1 MELIKKE
8 YERAWK
14 DLLNVVRVGRG
25 GMGQR
30 GEMGQLI
37 LFIINGY
44 WETFFKIFLPL
55 SMDH

>member
-1 MELIKKE
+1 MKTSILS
-8 YERAWK
+8 
-14 DLLNVVRVGRG
+14 DSDRVGRG